1 MKNFILQTMSRVAL
15 AAVCFGFLT
24 QPGIGQPPKADS
36 RFDSHLASGEF
47 SSARQIAEGRPSGE
61 RDSLLS
67 RLAQAQAA
75 AGAHSG
81 AARTLATIT
90 NDSLSH
96 QAMNSLAGGSS
107 VADSAAPMGGGAVA
121 DFQTLMDLI
130 RETIDSDSW
139 DDAEGNGRMQ
149 PFPMG
154 VRIDAKGVLQLETRK
169 PPSTPL
175 AEIRKSSL
183 ADRGNRDVRRKSSLR
198 KVSLSRLERQL
209 HWYRARGLPPTDAMR
224 HVAGIHRI
232 SHVFLYPQS
241 QEVVIAGPA
250 DEWFESSAGR
260 HLSQST
266 REPTLWLD
274 DWIEVWK
281 NSRQGD
287 GSFLCSIEPQADRLQ
302 GVVDF
307 LAETDQTANRTLWMD
322 ELRKK
327 LGKQD
332 IVIEGVDPASRMAHV
347 IVEADYRMKQIG
359 IGEVNGARGMKS
371 YFDLLTRSEQRGRN
385 NMDALRWWMAV
396 GYESIGTTDA
406 GHAFAF
412 TGNSVRCLSEDQIL
426 NADGTRSATGT
437 ARGANAGFADLFTR
451 HFTELAAHDAAFADL
466 ENVFDLAMVSALLH
480 SDGLAAE
487 AGWQPRGF
495 AGRGAYKPDS
505 VDVPD
510 ELMTAAAH
518 RVYGGRHIV
527 VQVAGGVRGDMAS
540 VASDPERFRISGEL
554 TDSSQQASPVGHN
567 ADVWWWDAAIRQPE

>member
-24 QPGIGQPPKADS
+24 QPGIGQPPKADN

-139 DDAEGNGRMQ
+139 DDAEGNGRMR

-281 NSRQGD
+281 NSRQGG

-347 IVEADYRMKQIG
+347 IVEADYHMKRIG
-359 IGEVNGARGMKS
+359 VGLEPSVFGVSS
-371 YFDLLTRSEQRGRN
+371 YLDLLGASKTK
-385 NMDALRWWMAV
+385 DASRVLRWWFTLRDDPVTRSPDSLAFEFDHQV
-396 GYESIGTTDA
+396 VQLRSENPKITDA
-406 GHAFAF
+406 GVQLGTGK
-412 TGNSVRCLSEDQIL
+412 TGNL
-426 NADGTRSATGT
+426 NHRFATSFTQNIDKLAERYPLYHDLRNVMHWSLVAAFVNQAHEDGTIAWQGDYFLDPAASVGGSTSVPRSV
-437 ARGANAGFADLFTR
+437 
-451 HFTELAAHDAAFADL
+451 E
-466 ENVFDLAMVSALLH
+466 
-480 SDGLAAE
+480 
-487 AGWQPRGF
+487 
-495 AGRGAYKPDS
+495 S
-505 VDVPD
+505 VVN
-510 ELMTAAAH
+510 H
-518 RVYGGRHIV
+518 RRFKGGRYV
-527 VQVAGGVRGDMAS
+527 VAVSGGVLVDAKTWEARTNNVKEDRYGKLPLAHKDHARP
-540 VASDPERFRISGEL
+540 ATLPPE
-554 TDSSQQASPVGHN
+554 
-567 ADVWWWDAAIRQPE
+567 VWWWD

>member
-1 MKNFILQTMSRVAL
+1 MVRDSATVLRLSCFAAAIALTCCTSSFASDTAESPVDPGRSRYLRMSARASAEAGDLASAAAQLRDASRLAGDPATANRADRFARELEGGSPFADFESLIQLIQEQTAPPARWSEEDGEGGTISIFQQGVFVGVPAVMASIALMQDDSRLNEVADLAKHANRNRDIRSASTLRLISLPRLERHVAALLADGLSIPDEVRYLAGLSGIEYLFVFPESGDVVVGGPAADWSWDESGRAVSVEDGRPVVQLDDLVVLTQTFTSDGPGFFMCSIDPKQEQVHALHEFVRQHRRSLTAGNAVEFTQKVEEQLGLQNVIVDGVPADSRVA
-15 AAVCFGFLT
+15 
-24 QPGIGQPPKADS
+24 K
-36 RFDSHLASGEF
+36 
-47 SSARQIAEGRPSGE
+47 
-61 RDSLLS
+61 
-67 RLAQAQAA
+67 
-75 AGAHSG
+75 
-81 AARTLATIT
+81 
-90 NDSLSH
+90 
-96 QAMNSLAGGSS
+96 
-107 VADSAAPMGGGAVA
+107 
-121 DFQTLMDLI
+121 
-130 RETIDSDSW
+130 
-139 DDAEGNGRMQ
+139 
-149 PFPMG
+149 
-154 VRIDAKGVLQLETRK
+154 
-169 PPSTPL
+169 
-175 AEIRKSSL
+175 
-183 ADRGNRDVRRKSSLR
+183 
-198 KVSLSRLERQL
+198 
-209 HWYRARGLPPTDAMR
+209 
-224 HVAGIHRI
+224 
-232 SHVFLYPQS
+232 
-241 QEVVIAGPA
+241 
-250 DEWFESSAGR
+250 
-260 HLSQST
+260 
-266 REPTLWLD
+266 
-274 DWIEVWK
+274 
-281 NSRQGD
+281 
-287 GSFLCSIEPQADRLQ
+287 
-302 GVVDF
+302 
-307 LAETDQTANRTLWMD
+307 
-322 ELRKK
+322 
-327 LGKQD
+327 
-332 IVIEGVDPASRMAHV
+332 V